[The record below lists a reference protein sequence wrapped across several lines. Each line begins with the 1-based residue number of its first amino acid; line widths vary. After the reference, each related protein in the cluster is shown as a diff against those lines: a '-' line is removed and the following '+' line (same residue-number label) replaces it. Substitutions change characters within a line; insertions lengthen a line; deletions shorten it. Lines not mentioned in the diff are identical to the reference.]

1 MPSSSPGKH
10 RSSDS
15 SSRGDAFW
23 YGGREAD
30 DGKRQNRGWPESG
43 ADHRVLVTEI
53 PEKRRYREGDA
64 ESLIGDV

>member
-15 SSRGDAFW
+15 SSREDSFW
-23 YGGREAD
+23 YGGREAE
-30 DGKRQNRGWPESG
+30 GKGENRGWPESK
-43 ADHRVLVTEI
+43 ADRVMVTEI
-53 PEKRRYREGDA
+53 TGKPHYREGDA